1 MRRFLIA
8 LPLLLALASCK
19 HEGGKGV
26 VLPARME
33 QYIPGDTV
41 VLVGARINEIQ
52 SSQIFQKLA
61 AEQQIPELND
71 FTKRTGL
78 DPRKD
83 LDELVLA
90 SNGKDALMIA
100 RGRMEKRAQLEA
112 ELEKQ
117 GAKRTTFDKF
127 TLIGTE
133 DAAVV
138 FIDNTIAVAGRP
150 AMLKSVLAGNPV
162 DDNNKRAV
170 LERVAALPQDRPV
183 WAVAIGGFSPMPLPE
198 TGNLANLGRI
208 FQSLRTVSMTIDL
221 KDGLSLAASGLC
233 GNDKDAKQL
242 HDMLRGLIGFGRLST
257 PTDKPEFLR
266 FFDGIKVD
274 HAESTVKLNA
284 DVPMDLVEFF
294 LTLTGKRKPAA

>member
-1 MRRFLIA
+1 MSRYLIA
-8 LPLLLALASCK
+8 LPLMLALASCK
-19 HEGGKGV
+19 QEGGKGV
-26 VLPARME
+26 VLPAKME

-41 VLVGARINEIQ
+41 VLIGARIDEIQ
-52 SSQIFQKLA
+52 TSQIFQKLA

-83 LDELVLA
+83 LNELVLA
-90 SNGKDALMIA
+90 SNGKDAVMIA
-100 RGRMEKRAQLEA
+100 RGRMENRAQLEA
-112 ELEKQ
+112 MLEKE
-117 GAKRTTFDKF
+117 GAKRTAFEKH
-127 TLIGTE
+127 TLIGTD

-150 AMLKSVLAGNPV
+150 AMLKSVLTGKV
-162 DDNNKRAV
+162 DDNNKRAI

-221 KDGLSLAASGLC
+221 KDGLSLAANGLC
-233 GNDKDAKQL
+233 GNEKDAKQL

-257 PTDKPEFLR
+257 PTDKPELLR

-274 HAESTVKLNA
+274 HADSTVKLNA
-284 DVPMDLVEFF
+284 DVPMDMVEFF
-294 LTLTGKRKPAA
+294 LSLTGKRKPAA